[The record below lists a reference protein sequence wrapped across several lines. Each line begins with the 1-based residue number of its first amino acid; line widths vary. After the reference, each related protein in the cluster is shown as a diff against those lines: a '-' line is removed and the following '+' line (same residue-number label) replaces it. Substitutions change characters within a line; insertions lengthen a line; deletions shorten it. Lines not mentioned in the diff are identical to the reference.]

1 MSSRSVVIDTD
12 PGLDDAVA
20 ILFALAC
27 GRFDVLGLTTVS
39 GNIGLD
45 TVTANAG
52 RLLALMQRGDVPV
65 IAGSSSPL
73 VRQGIDETAI
83 HGDDGLG
90 GVRLPE
96 PLAAPLEDATGWL
109 AERLAAEE
117 LGSVDVL
124 ALGPLTNLAHLVG
137 LYPQVAARIGRVIA
151 MGGAIAEKGNV
162 GPRSEFN
169 FASDP
174 EAVDVVLRSGL
185 DLTIVPL
192 DVTRRVRASRAYAEG
207 LAGSGI
213 AAATAA
219 ELITAYFNDDA
230 GRESRPLH
238 DPCVML
244 LALAPEL
251 FRIEK
256 MNLAVDLG
264 NEADAG
270 ALIVDGEGA
279 GPVKV
284 ALGIEAEAAL
294 ALLAEGLR
302 RDR

>member
-1 MSSRSVVIDTD
+1 MSRRKVVVDTD

-27 GRFDVLGLTTVS
+27 GRFDVLGLTTVA
-39 GNIGLD
+39 GNIGLE

-52 RLLALMQRGDVPV
+52 RLLALMERPDVPV
-65 IAGSSSPL
+65 IAGASGPL
-73 VRQGIDETAI
+73 VRKGIDEAAI
-83 HGDDGLG
+83 HGNDGLG

-109 AERLAAEE
+109 AERLTAEE
-117 LGSVDVL
+117 PGSVDVL
-124 ALGPLTNLAHLVG
+124 ALGPLTNVAHLVG
-137 LYPQVAARIGRVIA
+137 LYPQVAARVGRVIA

-162 GPRSEFN
+162 GPGSEFN

-174 EAVDVVLRSGL
+174 EAVDMVLRSGL

-192 DVTRRVRASRAYAEG
+192 DVTRQVRASRAYASD
-207 LAGSGI
+207 LAGGSI
-213 AAATAA
+213 AAGTAA
-219 ELITAYFNDDA
+219 ELIAAYFNDAA

-251 FRIEK
+251 FCIET
-256 MNLAVDLG
+256 MSLSVDLKS
-264 NEADAG
+264 ETDAG
-270 ALIVDGEGA
+270 ALIVDGENA
-279 GPVKV
+279 MPVKV
-284 ALGIEAEAAL
+284 ALAVDAEAAL
-294 ALLAEGLR
+294 ALLADGLR
-302 RDR
+302 